1 MNSWNRQNAL
11 ANFLRKRRKQAGLT
25 QVELS
30 DITGAGLRF
39 IRDWEQGKPN
49 LMTDK
54 VNQVLAFFGHELSV
68 KQIEHEEGQGV
79 S

>member
-1 MNSWNRQNAL
+1 MKNWNRNNEL
-11 ANFLRKRRKQAGLT
+11 ATFLRKKRKEVGLT

-30 DITGAGLRF
+30 DMTGAGLRF

-54 VNQVLAFFGHELSV
+54 VNQVLAFFGHELSA
-68 KQIEHEEGQGV
+68 KKIEHEEG
-79 S
+79 

>member
-1 MNSWNRQNAL
+1 MNNWNRQNEL
-11 ANFLRKRRKQAGLT
+11 AKFLRKKRKEVGLT

-30 DITGAGLRF
+30 DVTGAGLRF

-68 KQIEHEEGQGV
+68 KEIEYEEG
-79 S
+79 

>member
-1 MNSWNRQNAL
+1 MKNWNKNNEL
-11 ANFLRKRRKQAGLT
+11 ATFLRKRRKEMGLT

-54 VNQVLAFFGHELSV
+54 VNQVLSFFGHELSV
-68 KQIEHEEGQGV
+68 KKIGDEKC
-79 S
+79 

>member
-1 MNSWNRQNAL
+1 MKHWDRNNVL
-11 ANFLRKRRKQAGLT
+11 ATFLRNKRKEVGLT

-30 DITGAGLRF
+30 NITGTGLRF

-54 VNQVLAFFGHELSV
+54 VNQVLAFFGHQLGA
-68 KQIEHEEGQGV
+68 IEIDYEEG
-79 S
+79 